1 MLKLVEM
8 WPGLIGG
15 GISGIATLLGALPI
29 LVNTSKLGKVLSK
42 INMDFLIGFM
52 LSAAAFSLILPAFNT
67 LLTNETESLSSNFV
81 TLSSSLILG
90 FYFIKLTGQILEKA
104 LTGREKNLESKK
116 AFLFVIAMMVHNFPE
131 GLAAGAT
138 MQLPDS
144 KGYSLLGAIALQNIP
159 EGFTTALSFLT
170 LGLSPLAAFFGAA
183 MTGVVEL
190 IGGVVGSYL
199 SSSIDGV
206 LPILMSF
213 AGGAMMSVIASEILE
228 KIKLES
234 YGFIYGPSF
243 LSGISLV
250 LIFNNL

>member
-1 MLKLVEM
+1 MLKFIEL
-8 WPGLIGG
+8 WPGFVGG
-15 GISGIATLLGALPI
+15 GISGIATLVGALPI
-29 LVNTSKLGKVLSK
+29 LVNTSKLRAILSK

-52 LSAAAFSLILPAFNT
+52 LSAAAFSLILPAYSSV
-67 LLTNETESLSSNFV
+67 LKNETVSMAVSFETLSLSLV
-81 TLSSSLILG
+81 LG
-90 FYFIKLTGQILEKA
+90 FYFIKLTGQFLEKA
-104 LTGREKNLESKK
+104 LIGKEKNLESKK

-138 MQLPDS
+138 MQLPGS

-170 LGLSPLAAFFGAA
+170 LGLSPFTAFLGAA

-190 IGGVVGSYL
+190 AGGLVGAYL

-206 LPILMSF
+206 LPLLMSF
-213 AGGAMMSVIASEILE
+213 AGGTMMSVVVSEILE

-234 YGFIYGPSF
+234 YSFIYRPSF
-243 LSGISLV
+243 
-250 LIFNNL
+250 